1 MIKYILIY
9 RSLYMLCEYFSGTLF
24 ELSIRR
30 FKTSV
35 HKLCLKMHLFH
46 PFIFKF
52 ILYYHFEYIE
62 VFQGQ
67 MLTRGFPCKRE
78 WMVFQVFSTFSCYPD
93 SCLFV
98 CVCSNLDGSSLQA
111 S

>member
-1 MIKYILIY
+1 
-9 RSLYMLCEYFSGTLF
+9 
-24 ELSIRR
+24 
-30 FKTSV
+30 
-35 HKLCLKMHLFH
+35 MHLFH

-111 S
+111 AFENLTLVCSSLFSIHEIKVCGCC